1 MSYTNFTVS
10 GLSTYVAEAKDTL
23 LKNIAF
29 GKGTREIISIQT
41 GIKTKEH
48 LHDLEIA
55 AVFGDASDCGF
66 SGAGTAT
73 LSERTIEVAA
83 LKVNMEICEKNLLGK
98 YAEWMVKTAAGDK
111 ELPFEEYVMDGII
124 ASVDEQIETMIWLG
138 DKTNQSSDPVKKWID
153 GFITIATASVAGTTG
168 VIGEN
173 IASGKSAYQGI
184 LQVYASLPESVLKK
198 GAMIFVSPAIFRAF
212 MQDMVAMNFYH
223 YNPGNEKIE
232 DFPIPGTDVKV
243 HLTPGLAGSLK
254 ILGTYAA
261 NLYYGTDLEND
272 EEKIDVWFS
281 KDDQVFKVLAEW
293 KSGAQIRYL
302 DRCVLGTFAATPVA
316 STALASSIKD
326 MSADIDGM
334 AGDVNAMKTDLYGV
348 KTATTELASADHV
361 FKTDDQG

>member
-1 MSYTNFTVS
+1 MIFNDRKHFKNKIMSYTNFTVS

-29 GKGTREIISIQT
+29 GKGTRELISIQT
-41 GIKTKEH
+41 GVKTKEH

-66 SGAGTAT
+66 TSAGTAT

-83 LKVNMEICEKNLLGK
+83 LKVNMDICEKNLLGK
-98 YAEWMVKTAAGDK
+98 YAEWMVKTAATGDK
-111 ELPFEEYVMDGII
+111 SLPFEEYVMEGII
-124 ASVDEQIETMIWLG
+124 ASIDEQIETMIWLG

-153 GFITIATASVAGTTG
+153 GFITIAAASVTGSTG
-168 VIGEN
+168 VVGES
-173 IASGKSAYQGI
+173 IASGKTAYEGI
-184 LQVYASLPESVLKK
+184 LQVYASIPEKVLKK

-212 MQDMVAMNFYH
+212 MQDMVSLNYFH
-223 YNPGNEKIE
+223 YNPGNEKLE

-243 HLTPGLAGSLK
+243 HNTPGLAGSLK
-254 ILGTYAA
+254 ILATYAA

-272 EEKIDVWFS
+272 EEKIDIWYS
-281 KDDQVFKVLAEW
+281 KDSQVFKVLAEW

-316 STALASSIKD
+316 TVGIAKGVSSLTPLADLAGAYDSTNKYIETHPNS
-326 MSADIDGM
+326 
-334 AGDVNAMKTDLYGV
+334 
-348 KTATTELASADHV
+348 
-361 FKTDDQG
+361 